1 MKKILK
7 IIFSTVLTLC
17 LILTAISCNKD
28 TDGTQANE
36 TNEAKETGTQDT
48 ESQEAPD
55 TEEPMKDKTY
65 DILFIGNSYTYYN
78 STVPTEFKNIA
89 ASAGYT
95 VNVDSVTKG
104 GYTLLKFADSQDNM
118 GAQVHEK
125 LSTKK
130 YDFVFIQEQSH
141 TPVTNRENFYAGA
154 RALVQKIR
162 DAGAVPV
169 FYSTWGRQEGNKDI
183 EKFDLVNNET
193 MTWNL
198 AASYTKMGKELD
210 VSVAYVGLA
219 FRALYT
225 GTNINLYHSDGSHPS
240 PTGTFVAALTL
251 FSTLFQVST
260 NDVTYDF
267 GLQSSEWDMIKEA
280 VETTVFNTPKIP
292 DKYLDAYASES
303 TQPGNVIISGSN
315 TDEGYGELVSPKH

>member
-1 MKKILK
+1 MKNILK

-28 TDGTQANE
+28 TNGTQANE

-154 RALVQKIR
+154 RALVQ
-162 DAGAVPV
+162 
-169 FYSTWGRQEGNKDI
+169 
-183 EKFDLVNNET
+183 
-193 MTWNL
+193 
-198 AASYTKMGKELD
+198 
-210 VSVAYVGLA
+210 
-219 FRALYT
+219 
-225 GTNINLYHSDGSHPS
+225 
-240 PTGTFVAALTL
+240 
-251 FSTLFQVST
+251 
-260 NDVTYDF
+260 
-267 GLQSSEWDMIKEA
+267 
-280 VETTVFNTPKIP
+280 
-292 DKYLDAYASES
+292 
-303 TQPGNVIISGSN
+303 
-315 TDEGYGELVSPKH
+315 

>member
-1 MKKILK
+1 MKKRFALMLVCALLVFTTACNTTHINN
-7 IIFSTVLTLC
+7 ITEATVASDKTEGSDT
-17 LILTAISCNKD
+17 TADRD
-28 TDGTQANE
+28 TGA
-36 TNEAKETGTQDT
+36 
-48 ESQEAPD
+48 SD
-55 TEEPMKDKTY
+55 TEEQMKDKTY

-183 EKFDLVNNET
+183 EKFDLVDNET

-198 AASYTKMGKELD
+198 AAAYTKMGKELD

-292 DKYLDAYASES
+292 DKEVVPDTDGTL
-303 TQPGNVIISGSN
+303 VIGGPN
-315 TDEGYGELVSPKH
+315 KKEDYGALVTPK